1 MAVEDLDGAR
11 HDVSL
16 LAFDGPPP
24 TPGDWVVVHSGYALE
39 AVDPDEAKAAA
50 AEIRAAWG
58 VADRTLGG
66 AP

>member
-1 MAVEDLDGAR
+1 
-11 HDVSL
+11 
-16 LAFDGPPP
+16 
-24 TPGDWVVVHSGYALE
+24 VVHSGYALE